1 MHNWRY
7 RISPDKEVVDM
18 PAQHKR
24 PGRKAKE
31 ERIRR
36 AREREAAKKIKVLV
50 RRPRYEER
58 YDGISPGRLV
68 IYAEVKHGA

>member
-1 MHNWRY
+1 
-7 RISPDKEVVDM
+7 M

-36 AREREAAKKIKVLV
+36 ATAKKIKVLV